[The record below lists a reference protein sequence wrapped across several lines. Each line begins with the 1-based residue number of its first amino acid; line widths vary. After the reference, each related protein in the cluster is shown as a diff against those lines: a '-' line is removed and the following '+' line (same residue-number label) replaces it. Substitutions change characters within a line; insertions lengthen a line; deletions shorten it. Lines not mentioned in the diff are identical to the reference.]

1 MEKEEQI
8 KVITVKILEQTVT
21 QEEYFKKPEKA
32 GGGGCKGCKCK
43 NNKCLKLYCV
53 CLANGSL
60 CGDACQCKKLQPE
73 CHNTKERVEER
84 KKAIEEIL
92 GRNINAF

>member
-1 MEKEEQI
+1 MITVRILDQTITQEQYFGKMEK
-8 KVITVKILEQTVT
+8 T
-21 QEEYFKKPEKA
+21 QQ
-32 GGGGCKGCKCK
+32 GCKGCKCK
-43 NNKCLKLYCV
+43 NNKCLKLYCI
-53 CLANGSL
+53 CLANGAL

-73 CHNTKERVEER
+73 CHNTEDKLEER